1 MLVPTM
7 LQRLVGLQPG
17 TKSEYGTG
25 SLRVIFCA
33 GSALSPDQAR
43 STTEE
48 DDAIYNLYCR
58 PFR

>member
-1 MLVPTM
+1 M